1 MSRTTVDRGEYRTR
15 SFDPDD
21 AAAFL
26 DLYEDVWGVR
36 KSADWF
42 RWRFA
47 ENPHVDEVPM
57 VLATHGSDLVGAE
70 PNVVFR
76 LRAGESDRIAY
87 MPADWMVHP
96 DHRRRGVFTSMTES
110 LLDRYADGPPALYFN
125 FPSDD
130 ILPGLRKFDW
140 RVVGSTPTF
149 YRIQRP
155 RAVANHSLAG
165 GKRTARVGRAVGS
178 VAGPLARGY
187 LATLDHLP
195 SRRGGSVA
203 RHEGTPSRTL
213 AALYE
218 RTAPDRIHV
227 VRDRSFYDWRFANPR
242 WDVRTYVTRRDG
254 RPAGSLTVAEETNR
268 GCRIARIL
276 DVLPMDGTAS
286 DAVYR
291 SLLEAAV
298 ADSGHADLLTYAG
311 QALAPRLLGRFGFH
325 PDDSLPLSLFSEQ
338 SRMVVRPAARAPE
351 EPYRIAGRAL
361 VDPSNWLLSVA
372 DQDVG

>member
-1 MSRTTVDRGEYRTR
+1 MNRTTADEGEYRTR
-15 SFDPDD
+15 PFDHDD

-42 RWRFA
+42 RWRFE
-47 ENPHVDEVPM
+47 ENPDVDEVPM
-57 VLATHGSDLVGAE
+57 VLATRGGDVVGAE

-76 LRAGESDRIAY
+76 LRAGETDLVAY
-87 MPADWMVHP
+87 VPADWMVHP

-110 LLDRYADGPPALYFN
+110 LLDRYADGPPDLYFN

-130 ILPGLRKFDW
+130 ILPGLRTFDW
-140 RVVGSTPTF
+140 RVVGSTTTF

-155 RAVANHSLAG
+155 RAVADHSLTRG
-165 GKRTARVGRAVGS
+165 TRTASVGRAVGG

-187 LATLDHLP
+187 LAALDTLP

-213 AALYE
+213 ADLYE

-227 VRDRSFYDWRFANPR
+227 VRDRPFYEWRFANPR

-254 RPAGSLTVAEETNR
+254 RPAGSLTVAEETIR
-268 GCRIARIL
+268 GCRFARVL
-276 DVLPMDGTAS
+276 DVLPMDGTAP

-298 ADSGHADLLTYAG
+298 ADSDHADLLTYAG
-311 QALAPRLLGRFGFH
+311 QALSARLLGRFGFR
-325 PDDSLPLSLFSEQ
+325 PDDSLPLSLFSRP

-372 DQDVG
+372 DRDVG